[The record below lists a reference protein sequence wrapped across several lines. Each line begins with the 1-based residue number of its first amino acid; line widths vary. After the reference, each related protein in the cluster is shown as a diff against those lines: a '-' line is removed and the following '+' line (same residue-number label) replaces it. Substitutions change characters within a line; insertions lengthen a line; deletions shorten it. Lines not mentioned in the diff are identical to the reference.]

1 MIKLLG
7 SVIILLVATLFGFRM
22 ANRYAE
28 RSKQLR
34 LFITALKILETEI
47 LYAATPLSEAASNI
61 GERIQG
67 PVGTFFAELGHKL
80 REGQGVTAGEIWR
93 ETLAAHHMTL
103 RLKEG
108 DRDVLHSFGRTLG
121 ISDRQ
126 DQIKHIQLAVA
137 HLGTEEQGAREEQ
150 SKNEKMWRYLG
161 ALMGLT
167 LVILLY

>member
-7 SVIILLVATLFGFRM
+7 SIIILLVATLFGFRM
-22 ANRYAE
+22 ASRYAE

-34 LFITALKILETEI
+34 LFITALKLLETEI
-47 LYAATPLSEAASNI
+47 LYAATPLSDAAAKI
-61 GERIQG
+61 GERVPG

-93 ETLAAHHMTL
+93 DTLERHKATL
-103 RLKEG
+103 RLKAG
-108 DRDVLHSFGRTLG
+108 DRGVLHSFGQTLG

-126 DQIKHIQLAVA
+126 DQIKHIQLAIA

>member
-1 MIKLLG
+1 MIKLFG
-7 SVIILLVATLFGFRM
+7 SLIILLVATSFGFRM
-22 ANRYAE
+22 ASRYAE

-34 LFITALKILETEI
+34 LFINALQLLETEI
-47 LYAATPLSEAASNI
+47 LYTATPLSEACRKI
-61 GERIQG
+61 GTRIPG

-93 ETLAAHHMTL
+93 ETLTAHKVNL
-103 RLKEG
+103 RLKEA
-108 DRDVLHSFGRTLG
+108 DRDVLHSFGQTLG

-126 DQIKHIQLAVA
+126 DQIKHIQLALA